1 APAAVPAPVPAAP
14 GAVAPA
20 PQRPRDAGFFEEQ
33 EQRLRTL
40 KRLHDNGLITDEE
53 YRQKRYEVLQQL

>member
-1 APAAVPAPVPAAP
+1 VAPAAPAAVTPP
-14 GAVAPA
+14 

-40 KRLHDNGLITDEE
+40 KRLHDNGLISDEE